1 MFWGCRINIYPL
13 SYYAH
18 YFLYL
23 PFYLVDFVPAYLRLF
38 EFDDLSLMMTEASL
52 YLREPLRWKYGLA
65 IALYRGKGGQALMKW
80 YRSLRLNNE
89 VSKCYHS
96 CLREGMEGVSDGGD
110 FFQTEE
116 ILTGSLLPSLP
127 KPVNNIAL
135 LVGTDADGKNK
146 VCSVS
151 SLFV

>member
-1 MFWGCRINIYPL
+1 MCKKHGNYD
-13 SYYAH
+13 
-18 YFLYL
+18 FLCI
-23 PFYLVDFVPAYLRLF
+23 PQFF
-38 EFDDLSLMMTEASL
+38 SI
-52 YLREPLRWKYGLA
+52 YGLRVNQILGSMI
-65 IALYRGKGGQALMKW
+65 IAAGGKG
-80 YRSLRLNNE
+80 
-89 VSKCYHS
+89 
-96 CLREGMEGVSDGGD
+96 DGGD